1 MGRNRKCDTGHDVS
15 WRWAWKPVGKKRP
28 MKLKSGDGLCDA
40 LRGVRVINIGDSLT
54 HQLVE
59 TWRARRIASSW
70 PVPDGYAYKK
80 SEEGHLSKE
89 IDLAN
94 EFARQTRGGRRRRR
108 LGPHKEAREAAERE
122 ARQRSDADEQCANGA
137 TFQFIE
143 PQRPWSLVPWAF
155 QEHDPSVAK
164 CGVAFRNQTRD
175 FATHKASELSV
186 WRAVF
191 GKGAI
196 EKDKKKREKRKQRH
210 KAERTRM
217 AVVYNCFAHLESI
230 ALEVMNC
237 YAEEAPDRFPTR
249 AAAHKLALADVVAWW
264 RFELAAMARA
274 LRTSADRARDELGIE
289 LRSFY
294 RTSPPAADRW
304 VHRARYEVK
313 RGDKAKQ
320 ALAPALKFKAV
331 DEKAFDKL
339 ARNVE
344 RLAAGS
350 VATTEWARAEGGGAA
365 APLAVVAE
373 LASPPAG
380 EDEYGHEVVDVAN
393 GAAAAAFLAA
403 GHGVIDVAAMLGL
416 RVDAHPGS
424 TAGGTDGLH
433 FCMPGPL
440 DYALD
445 LVLAR
450 VGSAFDSV
458 VPEIDAPH

>member
-1 MGRNRKCDTGHDVS
+1 
-15 WRWAWKPVGKKRP
+15 
-28 MKLKSGDGLCDA
+28 
-40 LRGVRVINIGDSLT
+40 
-54 HQLVE
+54 
-59 TWRARRIASSW
+59 
-70 PVPDGYAYKK
+70 
-80 SEEGHLSKE
+80 
-89 IDLAN
+89 
-94 EFARQTRGGRRRRR
+94 
-108 LGPHKEAREAAERE
+108 
-122 ARQRSDADEQCANGA
+122 
-137 TFQFIE
+137 
-143 PQRPWSLVPWAF
+143 
-155 QEHDPSVAK
+155 
-164 CGVAFRNQTRD
+164 
-175 FATHKASELSV
+175 
-186 WRAVF
+186 
-191 GKGAI
+191 
-196 EKDKKKREKRKQRH
+196 
-210 KAERTRM
+210 
-217 AVVYNCFAHLESI
+217 
-230 ALEVMNC
+230 
-237 YAEEAPDRFPTR
+237 
-249 AAAHKLALADVVAWW
+249 
-264 RFELAAMARA
+264 MARA

-304 VHRARYEVK
+304 VHRARYEVRFSASFAVARAAVHRRASTRRLDPAARWPAPGPTAGPTSGPQREKHPPIRHRRDLLRKTQAK

-365 APLAVVAE
+365 APHAEVAE

-445 LVLAR
+445 IVLAR
-450 VGSAFDSV
+450 VGSAFDRGGA
-458 VPEIDAPH
+458 EIDGGPRA

>member
-1 MGRNRKCDTGHDVS
+1 
-15 WRWAWKPVGKKRP
+15 
-28 MKLKSGDGLCDA
+28 
-40 LRGVRVINIGDSLT
+40 
-54 HQLVE
+54 
-59 TWRARRIASSW
+59 
-70 PVPDGYAYKK
+70 
-80 SEEGHLSKE
+80 
-89 IDLAN
+89 
-94 EFARQTRGGRRRRR
+94 
-108 LGPHKEAREAAERE
+108 
-122 ARQRSDADEQCANGA
+122 
-137 TFQFIE
+137 
-143 PQRPWSLVPWAF
+143 
-155 QEHDPSVAK
+155 
-164 CGVAFRNQTRD
+164 
-175 FATHKASELSV
+175 
-186 WRAVF
+186 
-191 GKGAI
+191 
-196 EKDKKKREKRKQRH
+196 
-210 KAERTRM
+210 
-217 AVVYNCFAHLESI
+217 
-230 ALEVMNC
+230 
-237 YAEEAPDRFPTR
+237 
-249 AAAHKLALADVVAWW
+249 
-264 RFELAAMARA
+264 MARA
-274 LRTSADRARDELGIE
+274 LRTSADRARFPRPSVFPCPLPRPGPLSYDEHAQAVGRTPPRGGLCVAAVPRGFFPRAAPPVRGLPHNTPSTQARDELGIE

-304 VHRARYEVK
+304 VHRARYEVRFSASFSGPPRRHRRDPLRKTQAK

-365 APLAVVAE
+365 APLAEVAE

-445 LVLAR
+445 IVLSR
-450 VGSAFDSV
+450 VGSAFDRGGA
-458 VPEIDAPH
+458 EIDGGFGGLE

>member
-1 MGRNRKCDTGHDVS
+1 
-15 WRWAWKPVGKKRP
+15 
-28 MKLKSGDGLCDA
+28 
-40 LRGVRVINIGDSLT
+40 
-54 HQLVE
+54 
-59 TWRARRIASSW
+59 
-70 PVPDGYAYKK
+70 
-80 SEEGHLSKE
+80 
-89 IDLAN
+89 
-94 EFARQTRGGRRRRR
+94 
-108 LGPHKEAREAAERE
+108 
-122 ARQRSDADEQCANGA
+122 
-137 TFQFIE
+137 
-143 PQRPWSLVPWAF
+143 
-155 QEHDPSVAK
+155 
-164 CGVAFRNQTRD
+164 
-175 FATHKASELSV
+175 
-186 WRAVF
+186 
-191 GKGAI
+191 
-196 EKDKKKREKRKQRH
+196 
-210 KAERTRM
+210 
-217 AVVYNCFAHLESI
+217 
-230 ALEVMNC
+230 
-237 YAEEAPDRFPTR
+237 
-249 AAAHKLALADVVAWW
+249 
-264 RFELAAMARA
+264 MARA

-304 VHRARYEVK
+304 VHRARYEAK

-350 VATTEWARAEGGGAA
+350 VATTEWARAEGGGGAA
-365 APLAVVAE
+365 APLAEVAE

-445 LVLAR
+445 IVLSR

-458 VPEIDAPH
+458 VPEIDGAE

>member
-1 MGRNRKCDTGHDVS
+1 M
-15 WRWAWKPVGKKRP
+15 
-28 MKLKSGDGLCDA
+28 
-40 LRGVRVINIGDSLT
+40 
-54 HQLVE
+54 
-59 TWRARRIASSW
+59 
-70 PVPDGYAYKK
+70 
-80 SEEGHLSKE
+80 
-89 IDLAN
+89 
-94 EFARQTRGGRRRRR
+94 
-108 LGPHKEAREAAERE
+108 AEH
-122 ARQRSDADEQCANGA
+122 N
-137 TFQFIE
+137 T
-143 PQRPWSLVPWAF
+143 
-155 QEHDPSVAK
+155 PST
-164 CGVAFRNQTRD
+164 Q
-175 FATHKASELSV
+175 
-186 WRAVF
+186 
-191 GKGAI
+191 
-196 EKDKKKREKRKQRH
+196 
-210 KAERTRM
+210 
-217 AVVYNCFAHLESI
+217 
-230 ALEVMNC
+230 
-237 YAEEAPDRFPTR
+237 
-249 AAAHKLALADVVAWW
+249 
-264 RFELAAMARA
+264 
-274 LRTSADRARDELGIE
+274 ARDELGIE

-304 VHRARYEVK
+304 VHRARYEVRFSASFAVARAAVVRRASTRRLDPAGGPRRTPPSLHRVPDERTPPIRHRRDPLQK
-313 RGDKAKQ
+313 TQARRGDKAKQ

-365 APLAVVAE
+365 APLAEVAE

-445 LVLAR
+445 IVLSR
-450 VGSAFDSV
+450 VGSAFDRGGA
-458 VPEIDAPH
+458 EIDGGFGGLE

>member
-1 MGRNRKCDTGHDVS
+1 
-15 WRWAWKPVGKKRP
+15 
-28 MKLKSGDGLCDA
+28 
-40 LRGVRVINIGDSLT
+40 
-54 HQLVE
+54 
-59 TWRARRIASSW
+59 
-70 PVPDGYAYKK
+70 
-80 SEEGHLSKE
+80 
-89 IDLAN
+89 
-94 EFARQTRGGRRRRR
+94 
-108 LGPHKEAREAAERE
+108 
-122 ARQRSDADEQCANGA
+122 
-137 TFQFIE
+137 
-143 PQRPWSLVPWAF
+143 
-155 QEHDPSVAK
+155 
-164 CGVAFRNQTRD
+164 
-175 FATHKASELSV
+175 
-186 WRAVF
+186 
-191 GKGAI
+191 
-196 EKDKKKREKRKQRH
+196 
-210 KAERTRM
+210 
-217 AVVYNCFAHLESI
+217 
-230 ALEVMNC
+230 
-237 YAEEAPDRFPTR
+237 
-249 AAAHKLALADVVAWW
+249 
-264 RFELAAMARA
+264 MARA

-289 LRSFY
+289 LKSFY

-304 VHRARYEVK
+304 VHRARYEVLFSASFAVARAAVLRRASTRRLDPASRWPAPDSAEPTSGPRREKDPPRRRRRDPLQKTQAK

-365 APLAVVAE
+365 APLAEVAE

-445 LVLAR
+445 IVLSR
-450 VGSAFDSV
+450 VGSAFDRV
-458 VPEIDAPH
+458 LPEIDGGLE

>member
-1 MGRNRKCDTGHDVS
+1 
-15 WRWAWKPVGKKRP
+15 
-28 MKLKSGDGLCDA
+28 
-40 LRGVRVINIGDSLT
+40 
-54 HQLVE
+54 
-59 TWRARRIASSW
+59 
-70 PVPDGYAYKK
+70 
-80 SEEGHLSKE
+80 
-89 IDLAN
+89 
-94 EFARQTRGGRRRRR
+94 
-108 LGPHKEAREAAERE
+108 
-122 ARQRSDADEQCANGA
+122 
-137 TFQFIE
+137 
-143 PQRPWSLVPWAF
+143 
-155 QEHDPSVAK
+155 
-164 CGVAFRNQTRD
+164 
-175 FATHKASELSV
+175 
-186 WRAVF
+186 
-191 GKGAI
+191 
-196 EKDKKKREKRKQRH
+196 
-210 KAERTRM
+210 
-217 AVVYNCFAHLESI
+217 
-230 ALEVMNC
+230 
-237 YAEEAPDRFPTR
+237 
-249 AAAHKLALADVVAWW
+249 
-264 RFELAAMARA
+264 MARA

-304 VHRARYEVK
+304 VHRARYEAK

-365 APLAVVAE
+365 APLAEVAE

-445 LVLAR
+445 LVLSR

>member
-1 MGRNRKCDTGHDVS
+1 
-15 WRWAWKPVGKKRP
+15 
-28 MKLKSGDGLCDA
+28 
-40 LRGVRVINIGDSLT
+40 
-54 HQLVE
+54 
-59 TWRARRIASSW
+59 
-70 PVPDGYAYKK
+70 
-80 SEEGHLSKE
+80 
-89 IDLAN
+89 
-94 EFARQTRGGRRRRR
+94 
-108 LGPHKEAREAAERE
+108 
-122 ARQRSDADEQCANGA
+122 
-137 TFQFIE
+137 
-143 PQRPWSLVPWAF
+143 
-155 QEHDPSVAK
+155 
-164 CGVAFRNQTRD
+164 
-175 FATHKASELSV
+175 
-186 WRAVF
+186 
-191 GKGAI
+191 
-196 EKDKKKREKRKQRH
+196 
-210 KAERTRM
+210 
-217 AVVYNCFAHLESI
+217 
-230 ALEVMNC
+230 
-237 YAEEAPDRFPTR
+237 
-249 AAAHKLALADVVAWW
+249 
-264 RFELAAMARA
+264 MARA

-304 VHRARYEVK
+304 VHRARYEAK

-350 VATTEWARAEGGGAA
+350 VATTEWARAEGGGGAA

-445 LVLAR
+445 IVLAR

-458 VPEIDAPH
+458 VPEIDGSG

>member
-1 MGRNRKCDTGHDVS
+1 M
-15 WRWAWKPVGKKRP
+15 
-28 MKLKSGDGLCDA
+28 
-40 LRGVRVINIGDSLT
+40 
-54 HQLVE
+54 
-59 TWRARRIASSW
+59 
-70 PVPDGYAYKK
+70 
-80 SEEGHLSKE
+80 
-89 IDLAN
+89 
-94 EFARQTRGGRRRRR
+94 
-108 LGPHKEAREAAERE
+108 
-122 ARQRSDADEQCANGA
+122 
-137 TFQFIE
+137 
-143 PQRPWSLVPWAF
+143 
-155 QEHDPSVAK
+155 
-164 CGVAFRNQTRD
+164 
-175 FATHKASELSV
+175 
-186 WRAVF
+186 
-191 GKGAI
+191 
-196 EKDKKKREKRKQRH
+196 
-210 KAERTRM
+210 
-217 AVVYNCFAHLESI
+217 
-230 ALEVMNC
+230 
-237 YAEEAPDRFPTR
+237 
-249 AAAHKLALADVVAWW
+249 
-264 RFELAAMARA
+264 
-274 LRTSADRARDELGIE
+274 
-289 LRSFY
+289 
-294 RTSPPAADRW
+294 
-304 VHRARYEVK
+304 HRARYEVRYSASFLPLPLPRPGPLSYDEHAQAVGRTPPRGGPRLAAAAPRGSSRVPRRPGRAERAAEPTSGPRREKHPPIRRRRDPLRKTQAK

-365 APLAVVAE
+365 APLAEVAE

>member
-1 MGRNRKCDTGHDVS
+1 M
-15 WRWAWKPVGKKRP
+15 
-28 MKLKSGDGLCDA
+28 
-40 LRGVRVINIGDSLT
+40 
-54 HQLVE
+54 
-59 TWRARRIASSW
+59 
-70 PVPDGYAYKK
+70 
-80 SEEGHLSKE
+80 
-89 IDLAN
+89 
-94 EFARQTRGGRRRRR
+94 
-108 LGPHKEAREAAERE
+108 
-122 ARQRSDADEQCANGA
+122 
-137 TFQFIE
+137 
-143 PQRPWSLVPWAF
+143 
-155 QEHDPSVAK
+155 
-164 CGVAFRNQTRD
+164 AFRNQTRD
-175 FATHKASELSV
+175 FATHAAASVDPPHAVAATLEHHRHKASELSV

-196 EKDKKKREKRKQRH
+196 ETNKKKREKRKKRH
-210 KAERTRM
+210 EAERTRM

-230 ALEVMNC
+230 A
-237 YAEEAPDRFPTR
+237 RFPRPVGSCVFVLARCRARHSTAQHAIDAGARGHELLRRGGARPLPDARGCAQARTR
-249 AAAHKLALADVVAWW
+249 RRRRVVAL
-264 RFELAAMARA
+264 RARRHGPRATHVGGPGAGRARHRAPVVLPHVAAGRGPLGAPRA
-274 LRTSADRARDELGIE
+274 LRGTFFGVLFRSPQTPSRRDPLQK
-289 LRSFY
+289 
-294 RTSPPAADRW
+294 TQA
-304 VHRARYEVK
+304 K

-365 APLAVVAE
+365 APLAEVAE

-445 LVLAR
+445 LVLSR

-458 VPEIDAPH
+458 VPEIDRFGGAK

>member
-1 MGRNRKCDTGHDVS
+1 
-15 WRWAWKPVGKKRP
+15 
-28 MKLKSGDGLCDA
+28 
-40 LRGVRVINIGDSLT
+40 
-54 HQLVE
+54 
-59 TWRARRIASSW
+59 
-70 PVPDGYAYKK
+70 
-80 SEEGHLSKE
+80 
-89 IDLAN
+89 
-94 EFARQTRGGRRRRR
+94 
-108 LGPHKEAREAAERE
+108 
-122 ARQRSDADEQCANGA
+122 
-137 TFQFIE
+137 
-143 PQRPWSLVPWAF
+143 
-155 QEHDPSVAK
+155 
-164 CGVAFRNQTRD
+164 
-175 FATHKASELSV
+175 
-186 WRAVF
+186 
-191 GKGAI
+191 
-196 EKDKKKREKRKQRH
+196 
-210 KAERTRM
+210 
-217 AVVYNCFAHLESI
+217 
-230 ALEVMNC
+230 
-237 YAEEAPDRFPTR
+237 
-249 AAAHKLALADVVAWW
+249 
-264 RFELAAMARA
+264 MARA

-304 VHRARYEVK
+304 VHRARYEVLFSASFSGPPRRRRRDPPQQTQAK

-365 APLAVVAE
+365 APLAEVAE

-445 LVLAR
+445 IVLAR
-450 VGSAFDSV
+450 VGAAFDRGGV
-458 VPEIDAPH
+458 EIDGGFGGLE